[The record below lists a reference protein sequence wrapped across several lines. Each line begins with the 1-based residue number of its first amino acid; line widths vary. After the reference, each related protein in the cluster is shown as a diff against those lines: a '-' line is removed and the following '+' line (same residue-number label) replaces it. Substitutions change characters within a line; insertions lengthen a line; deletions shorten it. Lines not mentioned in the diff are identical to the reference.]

1 MRFYNQQHKFYCGI
15 DLHARKMYVCI
26 IDAQGKTKLHQNL
39 DTDPALLFDAIFPYL
54 EDVVIGVE
62 CMFAWY
68 WIADFCNEHKIPFVL
83 GHALYMKAI
92 HGAKTKNDKI
102 DSYKIAKLLKGGNM
116 PIAYAYPETMRATRD
131 LLRRRTYM
139 VRQRG
144 LLLAHIQNTNTQY
157 NLPSFENK
165 KISRKFNHEAVAEH
179 FEEPSVNLA
188 IQADLTMIDAFNKLI
203 KPLEWQIEKLACQH
217 DPNNLYLLKT
227 IPGVGQILALTI
239 LYEVH
244 DIKRFK
250 TVQRFC
256 SYARLIR
263 PEKES
268 DGKRAGK
275 SNKKIGNAHL
285 KWAIRTAAMISIRE
299 SDQTKKFVGRLER
312 KYNKGKALGIY
323 THKLG
328 RAIYFMLKNK
338 KAFDMKIFF
347 SQ

>member
-1 MRFYNQQHKFYCGI
+1 MRFYEQQHKFYCGI

-26 IDAQGKTKLHQNL
+26 IDSKGKTKVHQNMK
-39 DTDPALLFDAIFPYL
+39 TDPAALFDVIFPFL

-62 CMFAWY
+62 CMFSWY
-68 WIADFCNEHKIPFVL
+68 WVSDFCAEHNIPFVL

-92 HGAKTKNDKI
+92 HGGKTKNDKI
-102 DSYKIAKLLKGGNM
+102 DSYKIAKLLMGGTM
-116 PIAYAYPETMRATRD
+116 PLAYPYPAMMRSTRD

-139 VRQRG
+139 VRQCS

-157 NLPSFENK
+157 NLPPFNK
-165 KISRKFNHEAVAEH
+165 NLTRKFNHEGVAER
-179 FEEPSVNLA
+179 FEDPSVRA
-188 IQADLTMIDAFNKLI
+188 AVQADLTMIEAFNALI
-203 KPLEWQIEKLACQH
+203 RPLEWQIEKTACEH
-217 DPNNLYLLKT
+217 DPNNLYLLRT
-227 IPGVGQILALTI
+227 VPGVGHILALTI
-239 LYEVH
+239 LYEIH
-244 DIKRFK
+244 DIRRFE

-268 DGKRAGK
+268 DGKWAGK

-285 KWAIRTAAMISIRE
+285 KWAIRTAAMISLRE
-299 SDQTKKFVGRLER
+299 SDEARKFVER
-312 KYNKGKALGIY
+312 KSRKSNKGKALGIY

-328 RAIYFMLKNK
+328 RAIYFMLKNQ
-338 KAFDMKIFF
+338 KAFDMKTFF